1 MLNVVLFGP
10 PGAGK
15 GTQSEKMINEFN
27 LVHLATGDLLRQ
39 EISEGTQLG
48 LKAKE
53 LIDQGKLV
61 PDDVVIGMIEQQ
73 IQAHENARGFIF
85 DGFPR
90 TKAQA
95 EALDSLM
102 ERQNTSISGMLA
114 LQVPEEELVRR
125 LLERGKT
132 SGRSDDT
139 DENVIRSRIQEYEE
153 KTASLADYYE
163 KQGKFYPVEGVGEVE
178 EIFERIEK
186 VIKGLEEA
194 SD

>member
-1 MLNVVLFGP
+1 MMNVVLFGP

-15 GTQSEKMINEFN
+15 GTQSEKMIESYN
-27 LVHLATGDLLRQ
+27 LVHLATGDLLRK
-39 EISEGTQLG
+39 EISEGTELG

-73 IQAHENARGFIF
+73 IKTHPDSAGFIF

-90 TKAQA
+90 TKEQA
-95 EALDSLM
+95 EALDKLM
-102 ERQNTSISGMLA
+102 EREGTKIDGMLA
-114 LQVPEEELVRR
+114 LQVPEEELVKR
-125 LLERGKT
+125 LVERGKT

-139 DENVIRSRIQEYEE
+139 DEDVIRSRIQEYEE

-163 KQGKFYPVEGVGEVE
+163 EQGKFYPIEGVGGIE
-178 EIFERIEK
+178 EIFGRIQK
-186 VIKGLEEA
+186 VMHQLAK
-194 SD
+194 

>member
-15 GTQSEKMINEFN
+15 GTQSEKMIEAYN

-39 EISEGTQLG
+39 EISDSTQLG

-73 IQAHENARGFIF
+73 IKSHADAAGFIF

-90 TKAQA
+90 TKEQA
-95 EALDSLM
+95 EALDNLM
-102 ERQNTSISGMLA
+102 ERQGTNIDGMLA
-114 LQVPEEELVRR
+114 LQVPEEELVKR
-125 LLERGKT
+125 LIERGKT

-163 KQGKFYPVEGVGEVE
+163 QQGKFYPIEGVGEID
-178 EIFERIEK
+178 EIFDRIK
-186 VIKGLEEA
+186 QVMDQLAKK
-194 SD
+194 SS

>member
-73 IQAHENARGFIF
+73 IKAHENARGFIF

-95 EALDSLM
+95 EALDNLM

>member
-1 MLNVVLFGP
+1 MINIVLFGP

-27 LVHLATGDLLRQ
+27 LVHLATGDLLRK
-39 EISEGTQLG
+39 EIADGTQLG

-61 PDDVVIGMIEQQ
+61 PDEVVIGMIEQQ
-73 IQAHENARGFIF
+73 LEVHEDASGFIF

-95 EALDSLM
+95 EALDKLM
-102 ERQNTSISGMLA
+102 ERHNTEVDGMIA
-114 LQVPEEELVRR
+114 LQVPEEELVKR

-132 SGRSDDT
+132 SGRSDDN
-139 DENVIRSRIQEYEE
+139 DEDVIRNRIREYEE
-153 KTASLADYYE
+153 KTASLAEYYDN
-163 KQGKFYPVEGVGEVE
+163 QGKFYPVKGVGEID
-178 EIFERIEK
+178 EIFDRISEVVAKLQKEK
-186 VIKGLEEA
+186 Q
-194 SD
+194 